1 MSEKIFESQFYS
13 LSDHDYRVRLY
24 GKNYVGLY
32 AGIIGGSGNV
42 FYVQNDWRDFL
53 QVGQSVNF
61 GPGTGS
67 GIVEAFEARVIADG
81 GVFENEQCLI
91 DEFGIDVVSFTYNA
105 AQNRT
110 EITLNVAY
118 NSQTIIQNDIGSVNG
133 YIPTFSPVI
142 IDLVNNYK
150 NSDDYLLS
158 PLMTSSVDVTYGN
171 VQEDRTGVDT
181 AFFDRFIDLYLQ
193 SNDDELRL
201 TIEKNESGYKLEWAG
216 NLVMDLIQWS
226 NESSPREYVFR
237 VIDGIDRIK
246 DVEYVGDVDNLQS
259 RKIKDVIFDVLE
271 LNGLTEFW
279 GDSDVYLRE
288 SVEYE
293 AVDVTGVNG
302 SDSVIDY
309 TYLYENL
316 LMNKQAE
323 SKDDRVFLSGYDILY
338 GIMEML
344 SCRMMHTN
352 GHYYMQQIRNY
363 DTITIVNRDYVKGR
377 TYSQGN
383 YTHSNTSMRVLAG
396 GTFGYIYGIKQA
408 RIESEN
414 KDFINIGQLPP
425 GQRHIVVTTTGT
437 PTGLNITPP
446 INQNVGNIQGG
457 AAAGQFIS
465 VNFDLSFTGASG
477 VTFDCDM
484 EVRLHVYE
492 SNGNKYLKGSD
503 TIAPYWGNSATTTN
517 KFYSKKLALT
527 RQSQQSLFSESVK
540 MTTPVI
546 PYEMEGVVV
555 AVELVIVKER
565 LVPFL
570 STYVMNLRKVF
581 VRIPQETENTLETIS
596 ATNPN
601 VNFTKD
607 LQMNNLMINEGEAL
621 VQVNNLMVDENY
633 NGGAFAPKIGG
644 KWDGGFDVT
653 GNLSGLRVLEAV
665 SIQYKPLQKYM
676 GDFDGVYYPFQTIPY
691 NNAVFACSS
700 LQINYLSN
708 EVSGEWFEVLI
719 SRVGLSGTVTGKDG
733 EEYDSDEIELLFR
746 TARENDRGVGIL
758 EDDLAPNVGI
768 TDIIIDSTGDI
779 RIGDKVQFMSG
790 TGDVLLEVIAAAD
803 LDTAGPGQT
812 LAVQSFNLDN
822 TIPSGSR
829 IVYGYKKVDYA
840 ERVRAKLFQ
849 MEGSALAPTPEGGG
863 DYFQNGE
870 FMFHESYLYWR
881 DGNGNYHRLQGN
893 SHHPG

>member
-61 GPGTGS
+61 GGNTGA
-67 GIVEAFEARVIADG
+67 IVAEYKARVLADG
-81 GVFENEQCLI
+81 GIFENEQCLF
-91 DEFGIDVVSFTYNA
+91 DFLSNATVVSFTYNA

-118 NSQTIIQNDIGSVNG
+118 SSQTIIQNDVYDSNSFL
-133 YIPTFSPVI
+133 PTFSPVI
-142 IDLVNNYK
+142 IDLINNYK

-226 NESSPREYVFR
+226 NETSPREYVFR

-279 GDSDVYLRE
+279 GDSDIYLRE

-293 AVDVTGVNG
+293 SVDVVGVNG
-302 SDSVIDY
+302 SDSLIDY

-414 KDFINIGQLPP
+414 KDIINIGQLPP
-425 GQRHIVVTTTGT
+425 GQMQSVNFLSGGGGQ
-437 PTGLNITPP
+437 GLEILPA
-446 INQNVGNIQGG
+446 INQNIGNIQGG
-457 AAAGQFIS
+457 LAAGQFINVQFDINSVLS
-465 VNFDLSFTGASG
+465 VNFDADI
-477 VTFDCDM
+477 V
-484 EVRLHVYE
+484 VRLYVYE
-492 SNGNKYLKGSD
+492 SNGNKFLKGSD
-503 TIAPYWGNSATTTN
+503 TIAPYWATAAIATN
-517 KFYSKKLALT
+517 KYYEKKLVI
-527 RQSQQSLFSESVK
+527 RGNGNIFKEQVK
-540 MTTPVI
+540 MKTPLI
-546 PYEMEGVVV
+546 PYEMESVIV
-555 AVELVIVKER
+555 AVELVMTNVRKAPANNT
-565 LVPFL
+565 LVFFL
-570 STYVMNLRKVF
+570 ENTTVA
-581 VRIPQETENTLETIS
+581 IPEETENTLETLS

-607 LQMNNLMINEGEAL
+607 LQMNNLMINEGNAA
-621 VQVNNLMVDENY
+621 VQVNNLTVDENY
-633 NGGAFAPKIGG
+633 NGGAFAPNIGG
-644 KWDGGFDVT
+644 KWDGDFDVT
-653 GNLSGLRVLEAV
+653 GNLSGLRILEAV

-719 SRVGLSGTVTGKDG
+719 SRVGLSGTVTGKGG
-733 EEYDSDEIELLFR
+733 EEYDPDEKELLFR

-758 EDDLAPNVGI
+758 EDDLAPNLGI

-779 RIGDKVQFMSG
+779 RIGDKVQFMSD
-790 TGDVLLEVIAAAD
+790 TGDVLLEVISAAD
-803 LDTAGPGQT
+803 LNTAGPGQT
-812 LAVQSFNLDN
+812 LAVQSFNLAN

-870 FMFHESYLYWR
+870 FMFYESYLYWR

-893 SHHPG
+893 THHPG

>member
-13 LSDHDYRVRLY
+13 LSNHDYRVRLY

-32 AGIIGGSGNV
+32 AAIIGGTGNV

-81 GVFENEQCLI
+81 GIFENEQCLI

-133 YIPTFSPVI
+133 YLPTFSPVI

-171 VQEDRTGVDT
+171 VQEDRTGVNT

-293 AVDVTGVNG
+293 SVDVTGVNG
-302 SDSVIDY
+302 SDSLIDY

-414 KDFINIGQLPP
+414 KDIINIGQLPP
-425 GQRHIVVTTTGT
+425 GQMQSVNFLSGGGGQ
-437 PTGLNITPP
+437 GLEILPS
-446 INQNVGNIQGG
+446 INQNIGDIQGG
-457 AAAGQFIS
+457 LAAGQFINVEFDINS
-465 VNFDLSFTGASG
+465 VLGVNFDADI
-477 VTFDCDM
+477 V
-484 EVRLHVYE
+484 VRLYAYE
-492 SNGNKYLKGSD
+492 SNGNKFLKGSD
-503 TIAPYWGNSATTTN
+503 TIAPYWDTAAIATN
-517 KFYSKKLALT
+517 KYYEKKLVI
-527 RQSQQSLFSESVK
+527 RGNGNIFKEQVK
-540 MTTPVI
+540 MKTPLI
-546 PYEMEGVVV
+546 PYEMESVIV
-555 AVELVIVKER
+555 AVELVMTNVRKAPSNNT
-565 LVPFL
+565 LVFFL
-570 STYVMNLRKVF
+570 EDTTVA
-581 VRIPQETENTLETIS
+581 IPEENENTLETLS

-607 LQMNNLMINEGEAL
+607 LQMNNLMINEGNAA
-621 VQVNNLMVDENY
+621 VQVNNLTVDENY
-633 NGGAFAPKIGG
+633 NGGAFAPIIGG
-644 KWDGGFDVT
+644 MWDGDFDVNA
-653 GNLSGLRVLEAV
+653 NLSLLRVMEAV

-708 EVSGEWFEVLI
+708 EVSGEWFQVLI
-719 SRVGLSGTVTGKDG
+719 SRVGLSGTVTGKGG
-733 EEYDSDEIELLFR
+733 EEYDPDESELLFR

-758 EDDLAPNVGI
+758 EDDLLANIGI
-768 TDIIIDSTGDI
+768 TQITIDSTGDI
-779 RIGDKVQFMSG
+779 RIGDKLQFMSN
-790 TGDVLLEVIAAAD
+790 TGDVLLEVVSTVN
-803 LDTAGPGQT
+803 LNTAGTGQV
-812 LAVQSFNLDN
+812 LEVESFNLAN
-822 TIPSGSR
+822 EIPSGSR

-849 MEGSALAPTPEGGG
+849 MEGSALAPTSEGGG

>member
-13 LSDHDYRVRLY
+13 LSDHQYRVRLY

-32 AGIIGGSGNV
+32 AGIIGGAGNV

-61 GPGTGS
+61 GGNTGAS
-67 GIVEAFEARVIADG
+67 IVAAFKTRVLDDG
-81 GVFENEQCLI
+81 GIFENEQCLL
-91 DEFGIDVVSFTYNA
+91 DFLSYATVVSFTYNA

-110 EITLNVAY
+110 EITLNVEY
-118 NSQTIIQNDIGSVNG
+118 VSQTIIQNDVNDSNSF
-133 YIPTFSPVI
+133 IPTLSPVI

-226 NESSPREYVFR
+226 NETSPREYVFR
-237 VIDGIDRIK
+237 VIDGIDRLK
-246 DVEYVGDVDNLQS
+246 DVEYVGDVANLRN

-279 GDSDVYLRE
+279 GDSDIYLRE

-293 AVDVTGVNG
+293 SVDVVGVNG
-302 SDSVIDY
+302 SDSLIDY

-414 KDFINIGQLPP
+414 KDIINIGQLPP
-425 GQRHIVVTTTGT
+425 GQMQSVNFLSGGGGQ
-437 PTGLNITPP
+437 GLEILPS
-446 INQNVGNIQGG
+446 INQNIGDIQGG
-457 AAAGQFIS
+457 LAAGQFINVQFDINS
-465 VNFDLSFTGASG
+465 VLGVSFDADI
-477 VTFDCDM
+477 V
-484 EVRLHVYE
+484 VRLYAYE
-492 SNGNKYLKGSD
+492 ENGNKFLKGSD
-503 TIAPYWGNSATTTN
+503 TIAPYWGNAAIATN
-517 KFYSKKLALT
+517 KYYEKKLVI
-527 RQSQQSLFSESVK
+527 RGNGNIFKEQVK
-540 MTTPVI
+540 MKTPLI
-546 PYEMEGVVV
+546 PYEMESVIV
-555 AVELVIVKER
+555 AVELVM
-565 LVPFL
+565 
-570 STYVMNLRKVF
+570 TN
-581 VRIPQETENTLETIS
+581 VRIAPANNTLVFFLEKTEVAIPEENENTLETLS

-607 LQMNNLMINEGEAL
+607 LQMNNLMINEGNAA
-621 VQVNNLMVDENY
+621 VQVNNLTVDENY
-633 NGGAFAPKIGG
+633 NGGAFAPIIGG
-644 KWDGGFDVT
+644 MWDGDFDVNA
-653 GNLSGLRVLEAV
+653 NLSLLRVMEAV

-719 SRVGLSGTVTGKDG
+719 SRVGLSGTVTGKGG
-733 EEYDSDEIELLFR
+733 EEYDPDEKELLFR

-758 EDDLAPNVGI
+758 EDDLLANIGI
-768 TDIIIDSTGDI
+768 TQITIDSTGDI
-779 RIGDKVQFMSG
+779 RIGDKLQFMSN
-790 TGDVLLEVIAAAD
+790 TGDVLLEVTSTVD
-803 LDTAGPGQT
+803 LDTAGTGQT
-812 LAVQSFNLDN
+812 LEVENFNLAN
-822 TIPSGSR
+822 AIPSGSR
-829 IVYGYKKVDYA
+829 IVYGYKKVDYS

-849 MEGSALAPTPEGGG
+849 MEGSALAPTPESGG

-881 DGNGNYHRLQGN
+881 DGNGDYHRLQGN

>member
-13 LSDHDYRVRLY
+13 LSDHQYRVRLY

-32 AGIIGGSGNV
+32 AGVIGGAGNV

-61 GPGTGS
+61 GDNTGAA
-67 GIVEAFEARVIADG
+67 IVAAFKTRVLSDG
-81 GVFENEQCLI
+81 GIFENEQCLF
-91 DEFGIDVVSFTYNA
+91 DFLSDATVVSFTYNA

-118 NSQTIIQNDIGSVNG
+118 GSQTIIQNDVNASNSF
-133 YIPTFSPVI
+133 IPTLSPVI

-226 NESSPREYVFR
+226 NETSPREYVFR
-237 VIDGIDRIK
+237 VIDGIDRLK
-246 DVEYVGDVDNLQS
+246 DVEYVGDVANLQS

-279 GDSDVYLRE
+279 GDSDIYLRE

-293 AVDVTGVNG
+293 SVDVVGVNG
-302 SDSVIDY
+302 SDSLIDY

-383 YTHSNTSMRVLAG
+383 YTHSNTSMRVLSG

-414 KDFINIGQLPP
+414 KDIINIGQLPP
-425 GQRHIVVTTTGT
+425 GQMQSVNFLSGGGGQ
-437 PTGLNITPP
+437 GLEILPS
-446 INQNVGNIQGG
+446 INQNIGDIQGG
-457 AAAGQFIS
+457 LAAGQFINVQFDINS
-465 VNFDLSFTGASG
+465 VLGVNFDADI
-477 VTFDCDM
+477 V
-484 EVRLHVYE
+484 VRLYAYE
-492 SNGNKYLKGSD
+492 SNGNKFLKGSD
-503 TIAPYWGNSATTTN
+503 TIAPYWGTAAIATN
-517 KFYSKKLALT
+517 KYYEKKLVI
-527 RQSQQSLFSESVK
+527 RGNGNIFKEQVK
-540 MTTPVI
+540 MKTPLI
-546 PYEMEGVVV
+546 PYEMESVIV
-555 AVELVIVKER
+555 AVELVMTNVRKAPANNT
-565 LVPFL
+565 LVFFL
-570 STYVMNLRKVF
+570 ENTTVA
-581 VRIPQETENTLETIS
+581 IPEENENTLETLS

-607 LQMNNLMINEGEAL
+607 LQMNNLMINEGEAS

-644 KWDGGFDVT
+644 EWDGDFDGT
-653 GNLSGLRVLEAV
+653 ANLSFLRVMEAV

-708 EVSGEWFEVLI
+708 EVSGEWFEVLV
-719 SRVGLSGTVTGKDG
+719 SRVGLSGTVTGKGG
-733 EEYDSDEIELLFR
+733 EEYDPDEKELLFR

-758 EDDLAPNVGI
+758 EDDLAPSVGI

-790 TGDVLLEVIAAAD
+790 TGDVLLEVISAAD
-803 LDTAGPGQT
+803 LNTAGPGQT
-812 LAVQSFNLDN
+812 LAVESFNLAN

-840 ERVRAKLFQ
+840 DRVRAKLFQ
-849 MEGSALAPTPEGGG
+849 MEGSALAPTSEGGG

>member
-24 GKNYVGLY
+24 GKSYVGLY
-32 AGIIGGSGNV
+32 AEIIGGTGNV

-53 QVGQSVNF
+53 QVGQSVNLGD
-61 GPGTGS
+61 GPVPA
-67 GIVEAFEARVIADG
+67 IVAAYETRVLADG
-81 GVFENEQCLI
+81 GIFENEQCLI
-91 DEFGIDVVSFTYNA
+91 NEFRIDVVSFIYNA

-118 NSQTIIQNDIGSVNG
+118 DSQTIIQNDIGSANG
-133 YIPTFSPVI
+133 YMPTFKPVI

-158 PLMTSSVDVTYGN
+158 PLMTSSVDVTYSN

-201 TIEKNESGYKLEWAG
+201 TIEKNESGYKLDWAG

-226 NESSPREYVFR
+226 NENSPREYVFR

-246 DVEYVGDVDNLQS
+246 DVQYVGDVANLQN

-279 GDSDVYLRE
+279 SDSDIYLRE
-288 SVEYE
+288 SVEYA
-293 AVDVTGVNG
+293 AVDVVGVNG
-302 SDSVIDY
+302 SDSLIDY

-316 LMNKQAE
+316 LMNKEAQ

-344 SCRMMHTN
+344 SCRMVHTN

-363 DTITIVNRDYVKGR
+363 DTITIANRDYVKGR
-377 TYSQGN
+377 TYNQGN

-396 GTFGYIYGIKQA
+396 GTFGYLYGIKQA

-414 KDFINIGQLPP
+414 KDIINIGKLPP
-425 GQRHIVVTTTGT
+425 GQMHGVKFLSGGGAQ
-437 PTGLNITPP
+437 GLQISPS
-446 INQNVGNIQGG
+446 INQNIGDIQGG
-457 AAAGQFIS
+457 LAAGQFLNVQFDINS
-465 VNFDLSFTGASG
+465 LLYVNFDADI
-477 VTFDCDM
+477 V
-484 EVRLHVYE
+484 VRLYVYE
-492 SNGNKYLKGSD
+492 SNGNRFLKGSD
-503 TIAPYWGNSATTTN
+503 TIAPYWDTAAIATN
-517 KFYSKKLALT
+517 KYYEKKLVI
-527 RQSQQSLFSESVK
+527 RGNGSISKEKVK

-546 PYEMEGVVV
+546 PYEMESVVV
-555 AVELVIVKER
+555 AIDLVMTNVRKAPANNTAVLFLENTIV
-565 LVPFL
+565 
-570 STYVMNLRKVF
+570 S
-581 VRIPQETENTLETIS
+581 IPEQNENTLETLS

-601 VNFTKD
+601 VKFTKD
-607 LQMNNLMINEGEAL
+607 LQMNNLIINEGNAA
-621 VQVNNLMVDENY
+621 VQVNNLTVDENY
-633 NGGAFAPKIGG
+633 NGGVFSPKIGSY
-644 KWDGGFDVT
+644 WDGNFEVT
-653 GNLSGLRVLEAV
+653 GNLSVLRVLEAV

-676 GDFDGVYYPFQTIPY
+676 GDFDGIYYPFETIPY

-733 EEYDSDEIELLFR
+733 EEYDPNERELLFR

-758 EDDLAPNVGI
+758 EDDLLPTTGI
-768 TDIIIDSTGDI
+768 TSITIDSTGDI
-779 RIGDKVQFMSG
+779 RIGDAVQFMSE
-790 TGDVLLEVIAAAD
+790 TGDVLLEVVSTVD
-803 LDTAGPGQT
+803 LDTAGTGQT
-812 LAVQSFNLDN
+812 LVVESFNLAN
-822 TIPSGSR
+822 EIPSGSR
-829 IVYGYKKVDYA
+829 IVYGYKKVEYA

-849 MEGSALAPTPEGGG
+849 MEGSALAPTSESGG

-881 DGNGNYHRLQGN
+881 DGNGDYHRLHGN
-893 SHHPG
+893 THHPD

>member
-13 LSDHDYRVRLY
+13 LSDHNYRVRLY

-61 GPGTGS
+61 GDNTGAA
-67 GIVEAFEARVIADG
+67 IVAAYKARVLADG
-81 GVFENEQCLI
+81 GIFENEQCLF
-91 DEFGIDVVSFTYNA
+91 DFLSDATVVSFTYNA

-110 EITLNVAY
+110 EITLNVEY
-118 NSQTIIQNDIGSVNG
+118 GSQTIIQNDVNG
-133 YIPTFSPVI
+133 SNSFLPTFSPVI

-226 NESSPREYVFR
+226 NETSPREYVFR

-246 DVEYVGDVDNLQS
+246 DVEYVGDVANLQS

-279 GDSDVYLRE
+279 GDSDIYLRE

-293 AVDVTGVNG
+293 SVDVTGVNG

-414 KDFINIGQLPP
+414 KDIINIGQLPP
-425 GQRHIVVTTTGT
+425 GQMQSVNFLSGGGGQ
-437 PTGLNITPP
+437 GLEILPS
-446 INQNVGNIQGG
+446 INQNIGDIQGG
-457 AAAGQFIS
+457 LAAGQFINVQFDINS
-465 VNFDLSFTGASG
+465 VLGINFDADI
-477 VTFDCDM
+477 V
-484 EVRLHVYE
+484 VRLYAYE
-492 SNGNKYLKGSD
+492 ENGNKFLKGSD
-503 TIAPYWGNSATTTN
+503 TIAPYWENAAIATN
-517 KFYSKKLALT
+517 KYYEKKLVI
-527 RQSQQSLFSESVK
+527 RGNGNIFKEQVK
-540 MTTPVI
+540 MKTPLI
-546 PYEMEGVVV
+546 PYEMESVIV
-555 AVELVIVKER
+555 AVELVMTNVRKAPANNT
-565 LVPFL
+565 LVFFL
-570 STYVMNLRKVF
+570 ENTTVA
-581 VRIPQETENTLETIS
+581 IPEENENTLETIS

-607 LQMNNLMINEGEAL
+607 LQMNNLMINEGNAA

-633 NGGAFAPKIGG
+633 NGGAFSPKIGSNWEG
-644 KWDGGFDVT
+644 DFDVT
-653 GNLSGLRVLEAV
+653 GNLSVLRIMEAV

-719 SRVGLSGTVTGKDG
+719 SRVGLSGTVTGKGG
-733 EEYDSDEIELLFR
+733 EEYDPNEKELLFR
-746 TARENDRGVGIL
+746 TARENGRGVGIL
-758 EDDLAPNVGI
+758 EGDLLANIGI
-768 TDIIIDSTGDI
+768 TQITIDSTGDI
-779 RIGDKVQFMSG
+779 RIGDKLQFMSN
-790 TGDVLLEVIAAAD
+790 TGDVLLEVTSTVD
-803 LDTAGPGQT
+803 LDTAGTGQT
-812 LAVQSFNLDN
+812 LGVESFNLAN
-822 TIPSGSR
+822 EIPSGSR
-829 IVYGYKKVDYA
+829 IVYGYKKVEYA

-849 MEGSALAPTPEGGG
+849 MEGSALAPTPESGG

-893 SHHPG
+893 THHPS

>member
-13 LSDHDYRVRLY
+13 LSDHQYRVRLY

-32 AGIIGGSGNV
+32 AGIIGGTGNV
-42 FYVQNDWRDFL
+42 FYIQNDWRDFL

-61 GPGTGS
+61 GDNTGAAIVAAFKTRVLGDS
-67 GIVEAFEARVIADG
+67 GI
-81 GVFENEQCLI
+81 FENEQCLF
-91 DEFGIDVVSFTYNA
+91 DFLSDATVVSFTYNA

-118 NSQTIIQNDIGSVNG
+118 GSQTIIQNDVNASNSF
-133 YIPTFSPVI
+133 IPTLSPVI

-226 NESSPREYVFR
+226 NETSPREYVFR
-237 VIDGIDRIK
+237 VIDGIDRLK
-246 DVEYVGDVDNLQS
+246 DVEYVGDVANLRN

-271 LNGLTEFW
+271 LNGLTDFW
-279 GDSDVYLRE
+279 GDSDIYLRE

-293 AVDVTGVNG
+293 SVDVVGVNG
-302 SDSVIDY
+302 SDSLIDY

-414 KDFINIGQLPP
+414 KDIINIGQLPP
-425 GQRHIVVTTTGT
+425 GQMQSVNFLSGGGGQ
-437 PTGLNITPP
+437 GLEILPS
-446 INQNVGNIQGG
+446 INQNIGDIQGG
-457 AAAGQFIS
+457 LAAGQFINVQFDINS
-465 VNFDLSFTGASG
+465 VLAVNFDADI
-477 VTFDCDM
+477 V
-484 EVRLHVYE
+484 VRLYAYE
-492 SNGNKYLKGSD
+492 SNGNKFLKGSD
-503 TIAPYWGNSATTTN
+503 TIAPYWGTAAIATN
-517 KFYSKKLALT
+517 KYYEKKLVI
-527 RQSQQSLFSESVK
+527 RGNGNIFKEQVK
-540 MTTPVI
+540 MKTPLI
-546 PYEMEGVVV
+546 PYEMESVIV
-555 AVELVIVKER
+555 AVELVMTNVRKAPANNT
-565 LVPFL
+565 LVFFL
-570 STYVMNLRKVF
+570 EKTTVA
-581 VRIPQETENTLETIS
+581 IPEKTENTLETLS

-644 KWDGGFDVT
+644 KWDGDFDVT

-708 EVSGEWFEVLI
+708 EVSGEWFEVLV
-719 SRVGLSGTVTGKDG
+719 SRVGLSGTVTGKGG
-733 EEYDSDEIELLFR
+733 EEYDPDEKELLFR
-746 TARENDRGVGIL
+746 TARENSRGVGIL

-790 TGDVLLEVIAAAD
+790 TGDVLLEVISAAD
-803 LDTAGPGQT
+803 LNTAGPGQT
-812 LAVQSFNLDN
+812 LAVQSFNLAN

-840 ERVRAKLFQ
+840 DRVRAKLFQ
-849 MEGSALAPTPEGGG
+849 MEGSALAPTSEGGG

-881 DGNGNYHRLQGN
+881 DGNGDYHRLQGN

>member
-1 MSEKIFESQFYS
+1 MV
-13 LSDHDYRVRLY
+13 RVLQLLRHT
-24 GKNYVGLY
+24 KHE
-32 AGIIGGSGNV
+32 
-42 FYVQNDWRDFL
+42 FL
-53 QVGQSVNF
+53 
-61 GPGTGS
+61 
-67 GIVEAFEARVIADG
+67 ADG
-81 GVFENEQCLI
+81 GIFENEQCLLNFFSEVATI
-91 DEFGIDVVSFTYNA
+91 VSFTYNT

-118 NSQTIIQNDIGSVNG
+118 GSQLIIQNDVNG
-133 YIPTFSPVI
+133 ASSFLPTFSPVI

-150 NSDDYLLS
+150 NSDNYLLS
-158 PLMTSSVDVTYGN
+158 PLMTSSVDVTYSN
-171 VQEDRTGVDT
+171 VEENRTSVDT

-216 NLVMDLIQWS
+216 NLVMDLIEWS
-226 NESSPREYVFR
+226 NENSPREYVFR
-237 VIDGIDRIK
+237 VIDGVDRLK
-246 DVEYVGDVDNLQS
+246 DVEYVGDVDNLQN

-279 GDSDVYLRE
+279 SDSDIYLRE
-288 SVEYE
+288 SIEYE
-293 AVDVTGVNG
+293 AVDVVGVNG
-302 SDSVIDY
+302 SDSLIDY

-316 LMNKQAE
+316 LMNKEAE

-363 DTITIVNRDYVKGR
+363 ETITIVNRDYVKGR
-377 TYSQGN
+377 TYIQGN
-383 YTHSNTSMRVLAG
+383 YTHSNASMRVLAG

-414 KDFINIGQLPP
+414 KDIINIGQLPP
-425 GQRHIVVTTTGT
+425 GQRHIALTTNFQPGT
-437 PTGLNITPP
+437 PTDLNITPP

-465 VNFDLSFTGASG
+465 VDFDLSFTGSSG
-477 VTFDCDM
+477 LLFDCDM
-484 EVRLHVYE
+484 DVRLYVYE
-492 SNGNKYLKGSD
+492 SNGDRYLKGSD
-503 TIAPYWGNSATTTN
+503 TIAPYWGDSATTAN

-527 RQSQQSLFSESVK
+527 RQSQQSLFSQAVK

-546 PYEMEGVVV
+546 PYEMEGVII
-555 AVELVIVKER
+555 AVELVIVTAR
-565 LVPFL
+565 LVPSL
-570 STYVMNLRKVF
+570 SSHIMNLRNVF
-581 VRIPQETENTLETIS
+581 VRIPEDTENTIESLS

-607 LQMNNLMINEGEAL
+607 LQMNNLMINEGSAA
-621 VQVNNLMVDENY
+621 VQINNLTVDENY
-633 NGGAFAPKIGG
+633 NGGGFSPKIGSV
-644 KWDGGFDVT
+644 WDADFYVN
-653 GNLSGLRVLEAV
+653 GNLSLLRVMEAV

-676 GDFDGVYYPFQTIPY
+676 GGFDGVYYPFETIPY
-691 NNAVFACSS
+691 NNAVFACSG

-708 EVSGEWFEVLI
+708 EVSGEWFEVLV
-719 SRVGLSGTVTGKDG
+719 SRVGLSGTVTGKGG
-733 EEYDSDEIELLFR
+733 EEYDPDEKELSFR

-758 EDDLAPNVGI
+758 EDDLTPNAGI
-768 TDIIIDSTGDI
+768 TSITIDSTGDI
-779 RIGDKVQFMSG
+779 RIGDKVQFMSS
-790 TGDVLLEVIAAAD
+790 TGDVLLEVTSTAD
-803 LDTAGPGQT
+803 LDTAGAGQA
-812 LAVQSFNLDN
+812 LAVESFNLDN
-822 TIPSGSR
+822 TIPSGAR

-849 MEGSALAPTPEGGG
+849 MEGSALAPTSESGG

-893 SHHPG
+893 THHPD

>member
-32 AGIIGGSGNV
+32 AAIIGGTGNV

-118 NSQTIIQNDIGSVNG
+118 DSQTIIQNDIGSVNG
-133 YIPTFSPVI
+133 FLPTFSPVI

-246 DVEYVGDVDNLQS
+246 DVEYVGDVENLQS

-279 GDSDVYLRE
+279 GDSDIYLRE

-302 SDSVIDY
+302 SDSLIDY

-414 KDFINIGQLPP
+414 KDIINIGQLPP
-425 GQRHIVVTTTGT
+425 GQMQSVNFLSGGGGQ
-437 PTGLNITPP
+437 GLEISPS
-446 INQNVGNIQGG
+446 INQNIGDIQGG
-457 AAAGQFIS
+457 LAAGQFINVQFDINS
-465 VNFDLSFTGASG
+465 VLGINFDADI
-477 VTFDCDM
+477 V
-484 EVRLHVYE
+484 VRLYAYE
-492 SNGNKYLKGSD
+492 SNGNKFLKGSD
-503 TIAPYWGNSATTTN
+503 TIAPYWETAAIATN
-517 KFYSKKLALT
+517 KYYEKKLVI
-527 RQSQQSLFSESVK
+527 RGNGNIFKEQVK
-540 MTTPVI
+540 MKTPLI
-546 PYEMEGVVV
+546 PYEMESVIV
-555 AVELVIVKER
+555 AVELVMTNVRKAPSNNT
-565 LVPFL
+565 LVFFL
-570 STYVMNLRKVF
+570 ENTTVA
-581 VRIPQETENTLETIS
+581 IPEENENTLETLS

-607 LQMNNLMINEGEAL
+607 LQMNNLIINEGNAA

-633 NGGAFAPKIGG
+633 NGGAFSPKIGSD
-644 KWDGGFDVT
+644 WNADFDVT
-653 GNLSGLRVLEAV
+653 GNLSVLRIMEAV

-719 SRVGLSGTVTGKDG
+719 SRVGLSGTVTGKGG
-733 EEYDSDEIELLFR
+733 EEYDPNESELLFR

-758 EDDLAPNVGI
+758 EDDLLANIGI
-768 TDIIIDSTGDI
+768 TQITIDSTGDI
-779 RIGDKVQFMSG
+779 RIGDKLQFMSN
-790 TGDVLLEVIAAAD
+790 TGDVLLEVVSTVD
-803 LDTAGPGQT
+803 LNTAGTGQV
-812 LAVQSFNLDN
+812 LEVESFNLAN
-822 TIPSGSR
+822 EIPSGSR

-893 SHHPG
+893 THHPG

>member
-32 AGIIGGSGNV
+32 AEVIGGSGNV

-61 GPGTGS
+61 GDNTGA
-67 GIVEAFEARVIADG
+67 IVAAYKARVLADG
-81 GVFENEQCLI
+81 GIFENEQCLF
-91 DEFGIDVVSFTYNA
+91 DFLSDATVVSFTYNA

-118 NSQTIIQNDIGSVNG
+118 SSQTIIQNDVNASNSF
-133 YIPTFSPVI
+133 IPTLSPVI

-150 NSDDYLLS
+150 NSDEYLLS

-226 NESSPREYVFR
+226 NETSPREYVFR

-246 DVEYVGDVDNLQS
+246 DVEYVGDVANLRN

-279 GDSDVYLRE
+279 GDSDIYLRE

-293 AVDVTGVNG
+293 SVDVVGVNG
-302 SDSVIDY
+302 SDSLIDY

-383 YTHSNTSMRVLAG
+383 YTHSNTSMRVLSG

-425 GQRHIVVTTTGT
+425 GQMQSVNFLSGGGGQ
-437 PTGLNITPP
+437 GLEILPS
-446 INQNVGNIQGG
+446 INQNIGDIQGG
-457 AAAGQFIS
+457 LAAGQFINVQFDINS
-465 VNFDLSFTGASG
+465 VLAVNFDADI
-477 VTFDCDM
+477 V
-484 EVRLHVYE
+484 VRLYAYE
-492 SNGNKYLKGSD
+492 SNGNKFLKGSD
-503 TIAPYWGNSATTTN
+503 TIAPYWGTAAIATN
-517 KFYSKKLALT
+517 KYYEKKLVI
-527 RQSQQSLFSESVK
+527 RGNGNIFKEQVK
-540 MTTPVI
+540 MKTPLI
-546 PYEMEGVVV
+546 PYEMESVIV
-555 AVELVIVKER
+555 AVELAMTNVRKAPANNT
-565 LVPFL
+565 LVFFL
-570 STYVMNLRKVF
+570 EKTTVA
-581 VRIPQETENTLETIS
+581 IPEKNENTLETIS

-607 LQMNNLMINEGEAL
+607 LQMNNLMINEGNAL

-633 NGGAFAPKIGG
+633 NGGTFAPKIGG
-644 KWDGGFDVT
+644 KWDGDFDVT

-719 SRVGLSGTVTGKDG
+719 SRVGLSGTVTGKGG
-733 EEYDSDEIELLFR
+733 EEYDSDEIELSFR

-758 EDDLAPNVGI
+758 EDDLAPNLGI

-779 RIGDKVQFMSG
+779 RIGDKVQFMSE
-790 TGDVLLEVIAAAD
+790 TGDVLLEVISAAD
-803 LDTAGPGQT
+803 LNTAGPGQT

>member
-1 MSEKIFESQFYS
+1 MSEIIFESQFYS

-32 AGIIGGSGNV
+32 AAIIGGTGNV

-61 GPGTGS
+61 GDNTG
-67 GIVEAFEARVIADG
+67 GAIVAAYEARVLADG
-81 GVFENEQCLI
+81 GVFENEQCLL
-91 DEFGIDVVSFTYNA
+91 EFLSDAATVVSFTYNA

-110 EITLNVAY
+110 EITLNIAY
-118 NSQTIIQNDIGSVNG
+118 DSQSIIQNDVTGTSSF
-133 YIPTFSPVI
+133 IPTFSPVI

-150 NSDDYLLS
+150 NSDDYILS

-201 TIEKNESGYKLEWAG
+201 TIEKNESGYKLDWAG

-226 NESSPREYVFR
+226 NENSPREYVFR

-246 DVEYVGDVDNLQS
+246 DVEYVGDVANLQN

-279 GDSDVYLRE
+279 GDSDIYLRE
-288 SVEYE
+288 SVEY
-293 AVDVTGVNG
+293 AAIDVVGVNG
-302 SDSVIDY
+302 SDSLIDY

-316 LMNKQAE
+316 LMNKEAE

-377 TYSQGN
+377 TYNQGN

-396 GTFGYIYGIKQA
+396 GTFGYLYGIKQA

-414 KDFINIGQLPP
+414 KDIMNIGQLPP
-425 GQRHIVVTTTGT
+425 GQMHAVNFLSGGGGQ
-437 PTGLNITPP
+437 GLQILPS
-446 INQNVGNIQGG
+446 INQNIGDIQGG
-457 AAAGQFIS
+457 LAAGQFINVQFDINS
-465 VNFDLSFTGASG
+465 VLIANFDADI
-477 VTFDCDM
+477 V
-484 EVRLHVYE
+484 VRLYVYE
-492 SNGNKYLKGSD
+492 SNGNKFLKGSD
-503 TIAPYWGNSATTTN
+503 TIAPYWDTAAIATN
-517 KFYSKKLALT
+517 KYYEKKLVIRGNGNILK
-527 RQSQQSLFSESVK
+527 QQVK
-540 MTTPVI
+540 MTTPLI
-546 PYEMEGVVV
+546 PYEMEGVIV
-555 AVELVIVKER
+555 AINLVMTNVRKAPANNTLVLFLENTIV
-565 LVPFL
+565 
-570 STYVMNLRKVF
+570 S
-581 VRIPQETENTLETIS
+581 IPEQTENTLETLS

-601 VNFTKD
+601 EKFTKD
-607 LQMNNLMINEGEAL
+607 LQMNNLMINEGNAA
-621 VQVNNLMVDENY
+621 VQVNNLTVDENY
-633 NGGAFAPKIGG
+633 NGGAFSPKIGSD
-644 KWDGGFDVT
+644 WDADFDVT
-653 GNLSGLRVLEAV
+653 GNLSVLRVMEAV

-676 GDFDGVYYPFQTIPY
+676 GDFDGIYYPFETIPY
-691 NNAVFACSS
+691 NNAVFACSG

-719 SRVGLSGTVTGKDG
+719 SRVGLSGTITGKDG
-733 EEYDSDEIELLFR
+733 EEYDPNENELLFR

-758 EDDLAPNVGI
+758 EDDLSPTTGI
-768 TDIIIDSTGDI
+768 TSITIDSTGDI
-779 RIGDKVQFMSG
+779 RIGDAVQFMSD
-790 TGDVLLEVIAAAD
+790 TGDILLEVISTVD
-803 LDTAGPGQT
+803 LDTAGTGQT
-812 LAVQSFNLDN
+812 LGVESFNLAN
-822 TIPSGSR
+822 EIPSGSR
-829 IVYGYKKVDYA
+829 IVYGYKKVEYA

-849 MEGSALAPTPEGGG
+849 MEGSALAPTSESGG

-881 DGNGNYHRLQGN
+881 DGNGDYHRLQGN
-893 SHHPG
+893 THHPD

>member
-32 AGIIGGSGNV
+32 AAIIGGTGNV

-118 NSQTIIQNDIGSVNG
+118 DSQTIIQNDIGSVNG
-133 YIPTFSPVI
+133 FLPTFSPVI

-246 DVEYVGDVDNLQS
+246 DVEYVGDVENLQS

-279 GDSDVYLRE
+279 GDSDIYLRE

-302 SDSVIDY
+302 SDSLIDY

-414 KDFINIGQLPP
+414 KDIINIGQLPP
-425 GQRHIVVTTTGT
+425 GQMQSVNFLSGGGGQ
-437 PTGLNITPP
+437 GLEISPS
-446 INQNVGNIQGG
+446 INQNIGDIQGG
-457 AAAGQFIS
+457 LAAGQFINVQFDINS
-465 VNFDLSFTGASG
+465 VLGINFDADI
-477 VTFDCDM
+477 V
-484 EVRLHVYE
+484 VRLYAYE
-492 SNGNKYLKGSD
+492 SNGNKFLKGSD
-503 TIAPYWGNSATTTN
+503 TIAPYWETAAIATN
-517 KFYSKKLALT
+517 KYYEKKLVI
-527 RQSQQSLFSESVK
+527 RGNGNIFKEQVK
-540 MTTPVI
+540 MKTPLI
-546 PYEMEGVVV
+546 PYEMESVIV
-555 AVELVIVKER
+555 AVELVMTNVRKAPSNNT
-565 LVPFL
+565 LVFFL
-570 STYVMNLRKVF
+570 ENTTVA
-581 VRIPQETENTLETIS
+581 IPEENENTLETLS

-607 LQMNNLMINEGEAL
+607 LQMNNLMINEGNAA

-633 NGGAFAPKIGG
+633 NGGAFSPKIGSD
-644 KWDGGFDVT
+644 WNADFDVT
-653 GNLSGLRVLEAV
+653 GNLSVLRIMEAV

-708 EVSGEWFEVLI
+708 EVSGEWFQVLI
-719 SRVGLSGTVTGKDG
+719 SRVGLSGTVTGKGG
-733 EEYDSDEIELLFR
+733 EEYDPNESELLFR
-746 TARENDRGVGIL
+746 TARENERGVGIL
-758 EDDLAPNVGI
+758 EDDLLANIGI
-768 TDIIIDSTGDI
+768 TQIIIDSTGDI
-779 RIGDKVQFMSG
+779 RIGDKLQFMSN
-790 TGDVLLEVIAAAD
+790 TGDVLLEVVSTVN
-803 LDTAGPGQT
+803 LNTAGTGQV
-812 LAVQSFNLDN
+812 LEVESFNLAN
-822 TIPSGSR
+822 EIPSGSR

-893 SHHPG
+893 THHPG

>member
-1 MSEKIFESQFYS
+1 MSEIIFESQFYS
-13 LSDHDYRVRLY
+13 LSNHDYRVRLY

-32 AGIIGGSGNV
+32 AGIIGGTGNV

-61 GPGTGS
+61 GDVS
-67 GIVEAFEARVIADG
+67 SLAIVAAYKARILADG
-81 GVFENEQCLI
+81 GIFENEQCLLDFLI
-91 DEFGIDVVSFTYNA
+91 EVATIVSFTYNA

-118 NSQTIIQNDIGSVNG
+118 GSQLIIQNDVNG
-133 YIPTFSPVI
+133 ASSFIPNFSPVI

-171 VQEDRTGVDT
+171 VEEDRTGVDT

-216 NLVMDLIQWS
+216 NLVMDLIEWS
-226 NESSPREYVFR
+226 NENSPREYVFR
-237 VIDGIDRIK
+237 VIDGIDRLK
-246 DVEYVGDVDNLQS
+246 DVEYVGDVANLQN

-279 GDSDVYLRE
+279 SDSDIYLRE
-288 SVEYE
+288 SIEYE
-293 AVDVTGVNG
+293 AVEVTGVNG
-302 SDSVIDY
+302 SDSLIDY
-309 TYLYENL
+309 TYFFENL
-316 LMNKQAE
+316 LMNKEAE

-414 KDFINIGQLPP
+414 KDVINIGQLPP
-425 GQRHIVVTTTGT
+425 GQRRTAVFQPGT
-437 PTGLNITPP
+437 PPALNITPP

-465 VNFDLSFTGASG
+465 VQFDLLFTGSRG
-477 VTFDCDM
+477 QSFDCDM
-484 EVRLHVYE
+484 DVRLYVYE
-492 SNGNKYLKGSD
+492 SNGNRYLKGSD
-503 TIAPYWGNSATTTN
+503 TISPYWGDSATTTN

-527 RQSQQSLFSESVK
+527 NRQSLFSQVVK

-546 PYEMEGVVV
+546 PYEMEDVII
-555 AVELVIVKER
+555 AVELVIVTAR
-565 LVPFL
+565 RIPSV
-570 STYVMNLRKVF
+570 SSVVMNLRNVF
-581 VRIPQETENTLETIS
+581 VTIPEETENTIESIS

-607 LQMNNLMINEGEAL
+607 LQMNNLMINEGNAL
-621 VQVNNLMVDENY
+621 VQINNLTVDENY
-633 NGGAFAPKIGG
+633 NGGGFSPKIGSV
-644 KWDGGFDVT
+644 WDADFDVN
-653 GNLSGLRVLEAV
+653 GNLSLLRVMEAV

-676 GDFDGVYYPFQTIPY
+676 GGFDGVYYPFETIPY
-691 NNAVFACSS
+691 NNAVFACSG

-719 SRVGLSGTVTGKDG
+719 SRVGLSGTVTGKGG
-733 EEYDSDEIELLFR
+733 EEYDPDEKELSFR

-758 EDDLAPNVGI
+758 EDDLTPNAGI
-768 TDIIIDSTGDI
+768 TSITIDSTGAIQD
-779 RIGDKVQFMSG
+779 GDVVQFMSS
-790 TGDVLLEVIAAAD
+790 TGDVLLEVISTAD
-803 LDTAGPGQT
+803 LDTAGAGQA
-812 LAVQSFNLDN
+812 LAVESFNLEN
-822 TIPSGSR
+822 AIPSGSR
-829 IVYGYKKVDYA
+829 IVYGYKKMYFSEKIRFDTLETTFVTT
-840 ERVRAKLFQ
+840 
-849 MEGSALAPTPEGGG
+849 APTELN
-863 DYFQNGE
+863 DMKHGE
-870 FMFHESYLYWR
+870 IRFVGRNIYVR
-881 DGNGNYHRLQGN
+881 DGELLYR
-893 SHHPG
+893 HHGSQYNP

>member
-32 AGIIGGSGNV
+32 AAIIGGTGNV

-118 NSQTIIQNDIGSVNG
+118 DSQTIIQNDIGSVNG
-133 YIPTFSPVI
+133 YLPTFSPVI

-246 DVEYVGDVDNLQS
+246 DVEYVGDVENLQS

-279 GDSDVYLRE
+279 GDSDIYLRE

-293 AVDVTGVNG
+293 SVDVTGVNG
-302 SDSVIDY
+302 SDSLIDY

-414 KDFINIGQLPP
+414 KDIINIGQLPP
-425 GQRHIVVTTTGT
+425 GQMQSVNFLSGGGGQ
-437 PTGLNITPP
+437 GLEISPS
-446 INQNVGNIQGG
+446 INQNIGDIQGG
-457 AAAGQFIS
+457 LAAGQFINVQFDINS
-465 VNFDLSFTGASG
+465 VLGINFDADI
-477 VTFDCDM
+477 V
-484 EVRLHVYE
+484 VRLYAYE
-492 SNGNKYLKGSD
+492 SNGNKFLKGSD
-503 TIAPYWGNSATTTN
+503 TIAPYWETAAIATN
-517 KFYSKKLALT
+517 KY
-527 RQSQQSLFSESVK
+527 
-540 MTTPVI
+540 
-546 PYEMEGVVV
+546 
-555 AVELVIVKER
+555 
-565 LVPFL
+565 
-570 STYVMNLRKVF
+570 
-581 VRIPQETENTLETIS
+581 
-596 ATNPN
+596 
-601 VNFTKD
+601 
-607 LQMNNLMINEGEAL
+607 
-621 VQVNNLMVDENY
+621 
-633 NGGAFAPKIGG
+633 
-644 KWDGGFDVT
+644 
-653 GNLSGLRVLEAV
+653 
-665 SIQYKPLQKYM
+665 
-676 GDFDGVYYPFQTIPY
+676 
-691 NNAVFACSS
+691 
-700 LQINYLSN
+700 
-708 EVSGEWFEVLI
+708 
-719 SRVGLSGTVTGKDG
+719 
-733 EEYDSDEIELLFR
+733 
-746 TARENDRGVGIL
+746 
-758 EDDLAPNVGI
+758 
-768 TDIIIDSTGDI
+768 
-779 RIGDKVQFMSG
+779 
-790 TGDVLLEVIAAAD
+790 
-803 LDTAGPGQT
+803 
-812 LAVQSFNLDN
+812 
-822 TIPSGSR
+822 
-829 IVYGYKKVDYA
+829 
-840 ERVRAKLFQ
+840 
-849 MEGSALAPTPEGGG
+849 
-863 DYFQNGE
+863 
-870 FMFHESYLYWR
+870 
-881 DGNGNYHRLQGN
+881 
-893 SHHPG
+893 

>member
-32 AGIIGGSGNV
+32 AAIIGGTGNV

-67 GIVEAFEARVIADG
+67 GIVEAFEARVLADG
-81 GVFENEQCLI
+81 GIFENEQCLI

-105 AQNRT
+105 AENRT

-133 YIPTFSPVI
+133 YLPTFSPVI

-302 SDSVIDY
+302 SDSLIDY

-377 TYSQGN
+377 TYNQGN

-414 KDFINIGQLPP
+414 KDIINIGQLPR
-425 GQRHIVVTTTGT
+425 GQNRTANFFYGT
-437 PTGLNITPP
+437 PDSLVITPP
-446 INQNVGNIQGG
+446 INQNVGDIQGG
-457 AAAGQFIS
+457 LAAGQFIN
-465 VNFDLSFTGASG
+465 VQFDVVCKLLYGI
-477 VTFDCDM
+477 FDADIV
-484 EVRLHVYE
+484 VRLYAYE

-503 TIAPYWGNSATTTN
+503 TIAPYWGNDSITTNRYYEKKLTTTGRHA
-517 KFYSKKLALT
+517 YVT
-527 RQSQQSLFSESVK
+527 RELVK
-540 MTTPVI
+540 MTTPLI
-546 PYEMEGVVV
+546 PYEMEGVIV
-555 AVELVIVKER
+555 AIDLVM
-565 LVPFL
+565 
-570 STYVMNLRKVF
+570 TN
-581 VRIPQETENTLETIS
+581 VRQSPLNSSPVLNIENVAISIPIDIEDTIETLS

-607 LQMNNLMINEGEAL
+607 LQMNNLIINEGNAA

-633 NGGAFAPKIGG
+633 NGGAFSPKIGSD
-644 KWDGGFDVT
+644 WDADFDVT
-653 GNLSGLRVLEAV
+653 GNLSVLRIMEAV

-676 GDFDGVYYPFQTIPY
+676 GGFDGIYYPFETIPY

-708 EVSGEWFEVLI
+708 EVSGEWFQVLI
-719 SRVGLSGTVTGKDG
+719 SRVGLSGTVTGKGG
-733 EEYDSDEIELLFR
+733 EEYDPDEKELLFR

-758 EDDLAPNVGI
+758 EDDLLANIGI
-768 TDIIIDSTGDI
+768 TQITIDSTGDI
-779 RIGDKVQFMSG
+779 RIGDKLQFMSN
-790 TGDVLLEVIAAAD
+790 TGDVLLEVVSTVD
-803 LDTAGPGQT
+803 LNTAGTGQV
-812 LAVQSFNLDN
+812 LEVESFNLAN
-822 TIPSGSR
+822 AIPSGSR